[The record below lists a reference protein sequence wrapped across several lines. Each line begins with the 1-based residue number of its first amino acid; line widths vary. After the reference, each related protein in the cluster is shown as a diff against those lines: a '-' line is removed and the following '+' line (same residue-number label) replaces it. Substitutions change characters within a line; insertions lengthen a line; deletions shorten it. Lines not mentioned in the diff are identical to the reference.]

1 MDAPRVEIVT
11 QLRSYQHAT
20 NIRGETRQMAQRAAD
35 EIDQLRADY
44 ARISEGHDLLHNERD
59 DLRDEIERLRS
70 YIWSLDGKH
79 IGISADNGATFIDD
93 GIIVATDILGSDHE
107 QKADSDG

>member
-1 MDAPRVEIVT
+1 MSDTEHMELRREMRAEIERLQARLVESDRIADGYYRL
-11 QLRSYQHAT
+11 LREASDK
-20 NIRGETRQMAQRAAD
+20 N
-35 EIDQLRADY
+35 
-44 ARISEGHDLLHNERD
+44 
-59 DLRDEIERLRS
+59 ERLRS

-107 QKADSDG
+107 QKVDSDG